1 MVSGARVLGEMAGV
15 EAGIGGAGE
24 PEWDCGPLVAE
35 TLKHYASLG
44 DVQMAVTCFIVL
56 RDRIKVQYFVVYHC
70 VCAVL
75 YKILYSISALFV

>member
-44 DVQMAVTCFIVL
+44 DVQMAVTCFIVVGH
-56 RDRIKVQYFVVYHC
+56 RIKVQYY
-70 VCAVL
+70 VCCTVQN
-75 YKILYSISALFV
+75 SVSV